1 MLADL
6 QSQLFLAQNKK
17 QIPNKKKKNQSSIL
31 TLGDAGCSAKLSCNC
46 CLPKLCL
53 LYLVVI
59 LSMVWVIRQSMCV
72 AIWISVPCVP
82 GIWCRRLRYPRWWQ
96 TYRICTAQHQLNNGP
111 RRWFPT
117 ENPHVH
123 IRNASV
129 SLKKKTTTAKES
141 NYSPLPRSFNILLNR
156 ITNLPEI
163 TGGVYTFCKQ
173 VSCFC
178 MSSQTCRSNMS
189 LPACSYYYC
198 LTLKK
203 NTTEYEAGVPLL
215 WWSRLNVC
223 LHVVSFFFSLA
234 IFAQVLI
241 PNRSFFCCCS
251 LPASPSIWNTSVHVA
266 WVTWSAEKSASL
278 QLYF

>member
-129 SLKKKTTTAKES
+129 SLKKKPLLPKNRTTAPFLEA
-141 NYSPLPRSFNILLNR
+141 L
-156 ITNLPEI
+156 
-163 TGGVYTFCKQ
+163 TF
-173 VSCFC
+173 S
-178 MSSQTCRSNMS
+178 
-189 LPACSYYYC
+189 
-198 LTLKK
+198 
-203 NTTEYEAGVPLL
+203 
-215 WWSRLNVC
+215 
-223 LHVVSFFFSLA
+223 
-234 IFAQVLI
+234 
-241 PNRSFFCCCS
+241 
-251 LPASPSIWNTSVHVA
+251 
-266 WVTWSAEKSASL
+266 
-278 QLYF
+278 